1 MIKPSDMDL
10 EERKMLVEEV
20 GRVLNDSHKL
30 AFQSHTYFT
39 LEETA
44 LFEAANMIMGIA
56 YTKAAKR
63 LKVKVK

>member
-1 MIKPSDMDL
+1 
-10 EERKMLVEEV
+10 
-20 GRVLNDSHKL
+20 VLNDSHKL

-39 LEETA
+39 LEETT